1 MFHHFHNGKN
11 HLKSQG
17 SISKDEFVKLI
28 KFIGRKNIL
37 DADIFYENLKKKKLN
52 SNQVCFTFDDAIKS
66 QIDIAL
72 PVLEDSKIKS
82 FFFVHTSLFEG
93 KSDNLEVFR
102 FFRTN
107 CFESID
113 IFYNEFFKLVNHDL
127 DKFYKLQKKSIDLQ
141 KKLKPFYTLNDIKFR
156 VVRDKLLKKE
166 EYEEIMFK
174 LVEKKKYDI
183 EKDKKNLFFDRED
196 LKNLESL
203 GHVVGLHSHDHPTL
217 IEKLSYADQNNQY
230 TRNQSIV
237 SKILN
242 KPISK
247 IKTMSHPC
255 GSYNNETL
263 KILTDLGIDLGFK
276 NIMEIESEK
285 KINQTNNSNLE
296 IPRINHT
303 LVMKMMKL

>member
-11 HLKSQG
+11 HPKSQG
-17 SISKDEFVKLI
+17 SISKDEFIKLI

-37 DADIFYENLKKKKLN
+37 DANIFYENLKKEKLN

-66 QIDIAL
+66 QIDVAL

-82 FFFVHTSLFEG
+82 FFFVYTSLFEG
-93 KSDNLEVFR
+93 KPDNLEVFR

-127 DKFYKLQKKSIDLQ
+127 DKFFKLQKKNIDLQ
-141 KKLKPFYTLNDIKFR
+141 KKLQPFYTLNDIKFR
-156 VVRDKLLKKE
+156 VVRNVLLKKE
-166 EYEEIMFK
+166 EYEKIMFK
-174 LVEKKKYDI
+174 LIKKKKFNL
-183 EKDKKNLFFDRED
+183 EKNNKNLFFDQDD

-217 IEKLSYADQNNQY
+217 IEKLSYADQNKQF
-230 TRNQSIV
+230 TRCQSII

-242 KPISK
+242 KPINK

-263 KILTDLGIDLGFK
+263 KILMDLGIDLGFK
-276 NIMEIESEK
+276 NIMEMEPEK
-285 KINQTNNSNLE
+285 KKNQANNSNLE

-303 LVMKMMKL
+303 LVMNMMK